1 MALGIRHPDLFVGV
15 IPMAGGYIPEIDA
28 PPEAT
33 GDGDSRYFFM
43 VGELD
48 DAADQ
53 VRVAADAFEAA
64 GYEVKL
70 RVYPNAGHTFPRDK
84 TRELT
89 KALRFALG
97 R

>member
-1 MALGIRHPDLFVGV
+1 
-15 IPMAGGYIPEIDA
+15 
-28 PPEAT
+28 
-33 GDGDSRYFFM
+33 
-43 VGELD
+43 
-48 DAADQ
+48 
-53 VRVAADAFEAA
+53 VRVAADAFEVA
-64 GYEVKL
+64 GYQVKL